1 VTDPTTDTS
10 IAALSSWQLQE
21 LIAKGLPPSPVEALC
36 DRHGWRRPSM
46 ADYAFIDAC
55 AERLS
60 ARLALA
66 VSQSR
71 RPRP

>member
-1 VTDPTTDTS
+1 MTDPTTDTS
-10 IAALSSWQLQE
+10 ITALSFWELQE
-21 LIAKGLPPSPVEALC
+21 LIANAPHPCPLAALC
-36 DRHGWRRPSM
+36 DCRGWRRPSM

-66 VSQSR
+66 VSQAR
-71 RPRP
+71 RPRQ